1 MSSPTPDPNLDVY
14 LPRYLKVGGAS
25 TQPTGARVV
34 RPHRNDL
41 FADVERA
48 VPDDHGLSAVGFAEF
63 SVSPNVKIVVDTRA
77 VVPAEV
83 QSLIYAMRDAEARI
97 GASPSRRNSTHE
109 IDPSAGLS
117 VITSDPKFVDAARDA
132 WRAVRTLASVSD
144 VEARSTPKL
153 YGSKLRLTPLLA
165 AAVCSNLPAG
175 SPILDAMAGTGIV
188 SRMLSGRF
196 RVSVNDANAYA
207 AVFARSQGAT
217 LTSDA
222 DELIERLR
230 HVASRNFEALMCLA
244 PTSFATEA
252 DFFHGDLSDERFGHY
267 EQFCRQQVIMRSESL
282 PGGAPYQLCLARYA
296 NSYFGVAQC
305 AQLDSLRAAIDEV
318 SPGATPERDLLLSA
332 LLMAASVC
340 STGPHFAQP
349 RKLTM
354 ASFRDTVERRARSVI
369 WEFELA
375 VRRMAA
381 RPPLRHP
388 IESASQWDWR
398 KAVTHFARGLGER
411 RPAAVYFDPPYSKF
425 QYSRYYHLLNVL
437 ISYDYPSIHGIGR
450 YPPLAERFSSRFEH
464 NSNPALCEF
473 EDAFN
478 LCRDLGLRVFVS
490 YSNRGL
496 VAADVLID
504 TISRRFAE
512 VVEFSDRIRHHSQGT
527 RLGDHLGYVTEF
539 VLAARND

>member
-1 MSSPTPDPNLDVY
+1 MSILTPDPNLDVY
-14 LPRYLKVGGAS
+14 LPKFLKVDGAS
-25 TQPTGARVV
+25 TRPAGARVA

-41 FADVERA
+41 FADVERT

-63 SVSPNVKIVVDTRA
+63 SVSPTVKIVVDTRA

-83 QSLIYAMRDAEARI
+83 QSLIYVMRDAEARI
-97 GASPSRRNSTHE
+97 GGSPSRRNATHE

-117 VITSDPKFVDAARDA
+117 VVTTDPRLVDAAQDA
-132 WRAVRTLASVSD
+132 WRAVRALSSVSD
-144 VEARSTPKL
+144 VESRSTPKL

-175 SPILDAMAGTGIV
+175 APILDAMAGTGIV

-196 RVSVNDANAYA
+196 RVSVNDANAYG

-217 LTSDA
+217 LTGDA
-222 DELIERLR
+222 DKLIERLR
-230 HVASRNFEALMCLA
+230 NVASRNYEALVGLA
-244 PTSFATEA
+244 PTSFAAEA

-267 EQFCRQQVIMRSESL
+267 ERFCQQHVIVPFEGPPSD
-282 PGGAPYQLCLARYA
+282 APYQLCLARYA

-318 SPGATPERDLLLSA
+318 SPEATPERDLLMSA
-332 LLMAASVC
+332 LLMAATVC

-388 IESASQWDWR
+388 IESASQGDWR
-398 KAVTHFARGLGER
+398 EAVTDFARRLGER

-437 ISYDYPSIHGIGR
+437 ISYDYPSIHGVGR
-450 YPPLAERFSSRFEH
+450 YPPLVDRFSSRFEH
-464 NSNPALCEF
+464 NSKPALSEF
-473 EDAFN
+473 EDAFD

-496 VAADVLID
+496 VAAGALID
-504 TISRRFAE
+504 AMSRRFDE